1 MLYIS
6 GHISQAGKHS
16 GTVRTSASM
25 KENEAQD
32 SLPKRRVYA
41 VSGAKNEN
49 SPQLIDDI
57 C

>member
-1 MLYIS
+1 MLYIL
-6 GHISQAGKHS
+6 GHIGQAGKHS

-25 KENEAQD
+25 KENEA
-32 SLPKRRVYA
+32 YA

-49 SPQLIDDI
+49 SPQLFDDI